1 MKKIVLAV
9 GSALVLFSC
18 AVQNPQ
24 KVYES
29 SLKSISA
36 ENLKRDLYIIASDEM
51 QGRDTGSPGQKKAGE
66 YMINQYKKNGIGH
79 PPSMSSYYQKVPS
92 EYMSKRK
99 KINDSENILAYIEG
113 SEKPNEIIV
122 VSAHYDH
129 VGMNNGQIYNGA
141 DDDGSGTVGV
151 MAIAEAFH
159 KAKKTGHGPKR
170 SILFLHVTGEE
181 KGLFGSSYYS
191 DNPIF
196 PLANTV
202 ADLNIDMIGRVDPLH
217 KDNPNFVYV
226 VGSEMLSSQLKEA
239 VEKAN
244 KATHNLY
251 LDYKY
256 DDPKDPDRIYYR
268 SDHYN
273 FAKHNIPIAFFFD
286 GIHEDYHKPT
296 DTPDKIDYPLLMKR
310 TQLVF
315 TIAWD
320 LANRPDRIVVD
331 KK

>member
-1 MKKIVLAV
+1 
-9 GSALVLFSC
+9 
-18 AVQNPQ
+18 
-24 KVYES
+24 
-29 SLKSISA
+29 
-36 ENLKRDLYIIASDEM
+36 
-51 QGRDTGSPGQKKAGE
+51 
-66 YMINQYKKNGIGH
+66 
-79 PPSMSSYYQKVPS
+79 
-92 EYMSKRK
+92 
-99 KINDSENILAYIEG
+99 
-113 SEKPNEIIV
+113 
-122 VSAHYDH
+122 
-129 VGMNNGQIYNGA
+129 
-141 DDDGSGTVGV
+141 

-159 KAKKTGHGPKR
+159 KAKKAGHGPKR

-256 DDPKDPDRIYYR
+256 DLSER
-268 SDHYN
+268 SGQN
-273 FAKHNIPIAFFFD
+273 LLPFR
-286 GIHEDYHKPT
+286 
-296 DTPDKIDYPLLMKR
+296 PL
-310 TQLVF
+310 
-315 TIAWD
+315 
-320 LANRPDRIVVD
+320 
-331 KK
+331 